1 MRMIKKIKNYISKDK
16 PAFIFIAFL
25 IFAYV
30 YVYHVDKRSDIEKC
44 ADTKYA
50 FDPSTEYSK
59 LMLSKNYT
67 LSESANILLGGLKKT
82 SMEDKAN
89 NRYMYWFEICEKE
102 KILAPKT
109 FRTQWGG
116 SFWL

>member
-1 MRMIKKIKNYISKDK
+1 MKDFFRKWWLLIS
-16 PAFIFIAFL
+16 FLSIFTFSWI
-25 IFAYV
+25 YV
-30 YVYHVDKRSDIEKC
+30 FHIDKRSDIEKC

-67 LSESANILLGGLKKT
+67 LSESAKTLLGGLKKT
-82 SMEDKAN
+82 SMKDKAN

-102 KILAPKT
+102 KVLAPIT
-109 FRTQWGG
+109 FSKQWKG